1 MISGALLSL
10 NELCLWCGGPWDQ
23 GEVTWGIP
31 FLNYLF
37 AFLLYRQ
44 HKSRQIRRDHQQV
57 LDWSKGFIL
66 TFWGPEGLLINFQP
80 VYRYISWLIL
90 HQPWH
95 LVTTPLVLSWFMPS
109 WDHSCPVNF
118 ISCLVFI
125 QIRFFVPIQKTN
137 RFDMDRNWVWIVWVW
152 AQIDWVQNGVGYK
165 MIRYLAFRWKFHMT

>member
-1 MISGALLSL
+1 MNFACDVEVAEIKVRLLEVSLSL
-10 NELCLWCGGPWDQ
+10 TTCL
-23 GEVTWGIP
+23 P
-31 FLNYLF
+31 FCSTGSPNP
-37 AFLLYRQ
+37 AR
-44 HKSRQIRRDHQQV
+44 SDHQQV

-137 RFDMDRNWVWIVWVW
+137 KFDMDRNWVWIVWVW

-165 MIRYLAFRWKFHMT
+165 MIGYLAFRWKFHMT